1 MALFSFFLTRLLKRQ
16 SLHVNQSTNSNSK
29 TDTAFLS
36 LGILLVLVCIT
47 PMLNDVHGLTTAK
60 NCSGCVNNT
69 NTQVLT
75 IFNFQTETNPFLAG
89 NATFIVTPNPY
100 AHTTNA
106 TDYLDLTTWF
116 NFVVSDNAQ
125 FDSDPMPGI
134 IELVGVNNGT
144 YSVMQIK
151 GTTGFGTAV
160 YPAASDEIMGTTG
173 FSYMTQTFINFT
185 TTTSTIVEPPLI
197 SDAIYDKLK
206 NTGGAKINGVAIS
219 SKEDL
224 PPAKIVTSSQK
235 LTADPPNHVVFT
247 QTFST
252 SVTPSTLFNTLGI
265 PTYSPP
271 TDTSSGTSTS
281 FIPPVYVAPV
291 ASNGGNFI
299 MTPVMDTI
307 VPGSNIVIRAN
318 NVNQGGDHPMLEAI
332 DLPINTQGTNVGIS
346 VKVHNSIP
354 SGSPSI
360 PSGFAAVYLDFQTTG
375 DIDFS
380 NPNTY
385 TQDPT
390 IRFTLAK
397 VGSACPTG
405 VTLYLQQGSSWNSV
419 ASTLSPVS
427 TGAHTCTYSQ
437 TVDHFSSYLVGTSTT
452 TVHTHGDN
460 SHSSSHSG
468 SHDSSHDGHSGH
480 SHASLAEHE
489 PGDHPY
495 EHAILEITKQLT
507 IYEIQYSLET
517 GTAQIIIGTAG
528 PLDDIEVQVHARKTG
543 LFTAKLAKINP
554 FELFNKQSH
563 GDMNKYIFEFPIDPS
578 ETYFRISVDDAE
590 YTLAQTVNISGIK
603 GKIVPWY
610 AEASESSEHLDH
622 NSSSPSTNP
631 AEYSTK
637 FDGGTKT
644 VSYNDVQFPIKYD
657 MAGAISGITVD
668 ETSKSVTFLLSGV
681 SGGAATIQIPR
692 TLIDATG
699 DGFVVLVTASPE
711 EQIEYRVI
719 SSTTDNY
726 TLQMELPEGATSL
739 TIIGTAVVPEFGFLA
754 PLVLSLAI
762 IPIVLSRRFRF

>member
-1 MALFSFFLTRLLKRQ
+1 LNRIVLYAYCKENLISYKCGTF
-16 SLHVNQSTNSNSK
+16 
-29 TDTAFLS
+29 
-36 LGILLVLVCIT
+36 LLVGIMILISYNVQNI
-47 PMLNDVHGLTTAK
+47 DAETTIK
-60 NCSGCVNNT
+60 NCYGCMNNT
-69 NTQVLT
+69 SNQALT
-75 IFNFQTETNPFLAG
+75 IFNFQTADNPFLAG
-89 NATFIVTPNPY
+89 NATFIVTPNPF

-116 NFVVSDNAQ
+116 NFVVSDGDK
-125 FDSDPMPGI
+125 FDSDPTPGI
-134 IELVGVNNGT
+134 IEIVGVNNGT

-151 GTTGFGTAV
+151 GSSGLGMALH
-160 YPAASDEIMGTTG
+160 PESSDEILGTAG
-173 FSYMTQTFINFT
+173 FSYVTQTFVNFT
-185 TTTSTIVEPPLI
+185 TTTSTTVDPPLI
-197 SDAIYDKLK
+197 SDALYDKLK
-206 NTGGAKINGVAIS
+206 NTGGAKINGVAIT

-224 PPAKIVTSSQK
+224 PPAKIVTNSQK
-235 LTADPPNHVVFT
+235 LTADPPSHVVFT
-247 QTFST
+247 QAFSSSAT
-252 SVTPSTLFNTLGI
+252 SSTLINTLGI

-271 TDTSSGTSTS
+271 TDTSSGTSTA

-291 ASNGGNFI
+291 ASGGGNFI
-299 MTPVMDTI
+299 LTPVMDTI

-318 NVNQGGDHPMLEAI
+318 NVNQGGDHPLLEAI

-360 PSGFAAVYLDFQTTG
+360 PSGFAAVYLDFQTSG

-380 NPNTY
+380 DPNTY

-419 ASTLSPVS
+419 ASSLSPVS

-437 TVDHFSSYLVGTSTT
+437 TVDHFSSYLVGTSTIS
-452 TVHTHGDN
+452 VHTHGSN

-468 SHDSSHDGHSGH
+468 SHDSASHESHSN
-480 SHASLAEHE
+480 HAHTSLVEHAPAEYPH
-489 PGDHPY
+489 

-517 GTAQIIIGTAG
+517 GTAQVVIGTAG
-528 PLDDIEVQVHARKTG
+528 SLDDIEVQVHARKTG

-563 GDMNKYIFEFPIDPS
+563 GDLNKFVFEFPIDPS
-578 ETYFRISVDDAE
+578 ETYFRISVDDAK

-603 GKIVPWY
+603 GKVVPWY

-622 NSSSPSTNP
+622 NSSHTSTNP
-631 AEYSTK
+631 TEYSTK

-692 TLIDATG
+692 TLVDATG
-699 DGFVVLVTASPE
+699 DGFVILVTASPQ
-711 EQIEYRVI
+711 EQIEYQVI
-719 SSTTDNY
+719 SSTSDNY

-739 TIIGTAVVPEFGFLA
+739 TIVGTAVVPEFGFLA
-754 PLVLSLAI
+754 SLVFSLAI